1 MATIRRTSAIS
12 TPIIKNNIMAVQITK
27 HFTLEELCA
36 SSTAKARGIQNK
48 PTVQQIVALVY
59 LTCYVLEPLREAMNE
74 PIPISSGFRCEQL
87 NRAVG
92 GVANSQHIKGQAAD
106 LCIGGDIEKGKWWFN
121 YIKNNLKFDQ
131 LIWEHSKSGTY
142 WVHVSFVHPDFGR
155 NRMQAID
162 NLLKK

>member
-1 MATIRRTSAIS
+1 
-12 TPIIKNNIMAVQITK
+12 MAVQITK

-36 SSTAKARGIQNK
+36 SATAKARGIQNK
-48 PTVQQIVALVY
+48 PSAQQIIALVY

-92 GVANSQHIKGQAAD
+92 GVYNSQHTKGQAAD
-106 LCIGGDIEKGKWWFN
+106 LCIGGDLERGKKWFN

-131 LIWEHSKSGTY
+131 LIWEHSRSGTY
-142 WVHVSFVHPDFGR
+142 WVHVSFIHPDFGR
-155 NRMQAID
+155 NRRQVID
-162 NLLKK
+162 NLLKR